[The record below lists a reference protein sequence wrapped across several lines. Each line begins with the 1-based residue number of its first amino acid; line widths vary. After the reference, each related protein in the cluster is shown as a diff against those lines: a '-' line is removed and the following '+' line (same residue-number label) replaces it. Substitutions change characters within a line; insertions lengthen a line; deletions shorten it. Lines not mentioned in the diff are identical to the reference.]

1 MLYEFQESD
10 WKLFRKKLPQWQER
24 YMGKLVEEYIT
35 RLQGEGKPSEKFWWL
50 WDRMKEDEKMP
61 GVVVDRVS
69 RSRMVMLMEGLL
81 ITNAITSLDDL
92 EGFSE
97 PLVADLVR
105 YVKVFGKRNSAAT
118 RLALE
123 WLKKHSDFKLSDF

>member
-10 WKLFRKKLPQWQER
+10 WKLFRKKLPLWQER

-50 WDRMKEDEKMP
+50 WDRIREDEKMP
-61 GVVVDRVS
+61 GVVVERVS

-81 ITNAITSLDDL
+81 ITDAITSLDDL
-92 EGFSE
+92 EGFSD
-97 PLVADLVR
+97 PLVAELVR
-105 YVKVFGKRNSAAT
+105 YVKAFGKRNSAAAQ
-118 RLALE
+118 LARE
-123 WLKKHSDFKLSDF
+123 WIKKHPDFEWSDF